1 VKLLRISCPEPA
13 YLSGFYRDRPGLAR
27 APYSQQLEK
36 LLYDA
41 YPSADSYTNALSAL
55 GYECREVIS
64 NAPRLMR
71 RWCQENGFAWPGE
84 RYDLLVPLEMARQ
97 FNPEV
102 VFCGDWARFGGDWVK
117 QLRATCPSVRCV
129 LAWCGVAIS
138 TPESLRGFDAVLTC
152 NKILAERMR
161 ASGLRVLVLPFAFDP
176 RILQRIKADRPR
188 SIETSFLGQVRRRD
202 GFHSTR
208 AKLLE
213 HVSERVNLEV
223 FTRDRTPKDW
233 EVHVR
238 QMLYDSSRLLKKC
251 GLSSRLINRIPLVR
265 NALTYPCRPRTPVE
279 HPLWRRVRPPVYG
292 LRYFQTLHDS
302 WITLN
307 VHPECAESSASN
319 IRLFEATGV
328 GTCLLTDFKEDLPE
342 LFDCDREVVTFSSR
356 EECLEKLVWL
366 NGSRQR
372 VEQIAQAGQRKTLK
386 VHTFERCAGALDE
399 LVRNL
404 V

>member
-1 VKLLRISCPEPA
+1 MKFLRISSPYPE
-13 YLSGFYRDRPGLAR
+13 YLNGFYRERPWLAR
-27 APYSQQLEK
+27 EPYCEQLEK
-36 LLYDA
+36 LLYDG
-41 YPSADSYTNALSAL
+41 YQQADSYSNALK
-55 GYECREVIS
+55 GFDYECREVIS
-64 NAPRLMR
+64 NAPCLMKK
-71 RWCQENGFAWPGE
+71 WCQENGFTWPGE
-84 RYDLLVPLEMARQ
+84 DYDLLVPLEIARQ

-102 VFCGDWARFGGDWVK
+102 VFCLDFARFGGGWVK

-129 LAWCGVAIS
+129 LGWCGIGTW

-152 NKILAERMR
+152 NKVLAERMR
-161 ASGLRVLVLPFAFDP
+161 AGGLRVLVLPFAFDP
-176 RILQRIKADRPR
+176 RILQRIEVDRPR
-188 SIETSFLGQVRRRD
+188 SIETSFLGQVRRSD
-202 GFHSTR
+202 GFHSSR

-213 HVSERVNLEV
+213 HVSEQVGLEV
-223 FTRDRTPKDW
+223 FTRDRSPKDW

-251 GLSSRLINRIPLVR
+251 GLSSRLIHRIPFVC
-265 NALTYPCRPRTPVE
+265 NALTYPGRPRKPVD

-307 VHPECAESSASN
+307 VHPECAGSSASN

-328 GTCLLTDFKEDLPE
+328 GTCLLTDFKEDLTE
-342 LFDCDREVVTFSSR
+342 LFDCDREIVTFSSG
-356 EECLEKLVWL
+356 EECLEKLAWL

-372 VEQIAQAGQRKTLK
+372 VEQIAQAGQRRTLK

-399 LVRNL
+399 LVHNL